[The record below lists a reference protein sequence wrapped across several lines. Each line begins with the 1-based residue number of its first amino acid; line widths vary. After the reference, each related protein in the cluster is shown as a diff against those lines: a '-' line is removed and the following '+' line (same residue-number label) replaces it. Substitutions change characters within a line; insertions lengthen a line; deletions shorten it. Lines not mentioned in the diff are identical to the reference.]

1 MVTFL
6 TCANTSIAC
15 VLHHGHG
22 TCQACVRM
30 YRLARHSK
38 STYPLPLQL
47 YQSEQVHT
55 AYIPMPENCFKC
67 THTKILPSVP
77 ISVNTLQELPCSSAA
92 QWACTVVYE
101 QCLKGGSWLVCSLC
115 RKSMY
120 ILPLQWLTEWLYASE
135 HRFYLEWICISFSS
149 QFASILHRIFVV
161 GQTIQ

>member
-1 MVTFL
+1 VRTHLLRVYCTTDMAHARLVLGCTGWPDTVNLHIPCLSSCTRVSRYTLRTFL
-6 TCANTSIAC
+6 
-15 VLHHGHG
+15 
-22 TCQACVRM
+22 
-30 YRLARHSK
+30 
-38 STYPLPLQL
+38 
-47 YQSEQVHT
+47 
-55 AYIPMPENCFKC
+55 CFKC